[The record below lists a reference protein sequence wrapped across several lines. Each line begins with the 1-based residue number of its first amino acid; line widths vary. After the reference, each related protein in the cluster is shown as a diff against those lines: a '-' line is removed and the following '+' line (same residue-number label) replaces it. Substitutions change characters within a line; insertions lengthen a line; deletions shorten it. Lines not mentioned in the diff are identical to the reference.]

1 MNMQRRKELI
11 SGALWIVFSPLVL
24 LMGLIAKAPTLT
36 EYYVGVGL
44 CGTWS
49 VCGVVSGF
57 GRIASRRWAIG
68 VQTILCWIAFIA
80 FCLIPAVMLLFI
92 AYKTE
97 IGYFVVI
104 TLAMLLALTLI
115 VVGSWRRRQRQIP

>member
-1 MNMQRRKELI
+1 MNMQRRKELL
-11 SGALWIVFSPLVL
+11 SGVLWIVFSPLVL
-24 LMGLIAKAPTLT
+24 LMALIAKTPTLT

-44 CGTWS
+44 CGAWS
-49 VCGVVSGF
+49 ICGFVSGF
-57 GRIASRRWAIG
+57 GRIARRRWAIG
-68 VQTILCWIAFIA
+68 VQTILCGIAFIA
-80 FCLIPAVMLLFI
+80 FCLIPAAMLLFY
-92 AYKTE
+92 AFKTG